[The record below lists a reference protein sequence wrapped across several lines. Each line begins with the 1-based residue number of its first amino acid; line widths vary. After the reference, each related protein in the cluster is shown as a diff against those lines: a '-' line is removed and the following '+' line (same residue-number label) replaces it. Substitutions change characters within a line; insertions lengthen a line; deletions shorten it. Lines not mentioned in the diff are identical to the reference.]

1 MKVEGKKMTKIIAI
15 STGQEVLVSDEDYH
29 WLSQRTWYLHG
40 NGYAMCDLWGRRG
53 GMKVLMHRL
62 ILLAPDT
69 STVDH
74 ANGNRLDNRREN
86 LRLATQ
92 SQQNA
97 NRPKITGLS
106 QYKGVHKRQDN
117 LKWVAQIKDPN
128 RRTIHLGSFTSEVAA
143 AIAYDTAAIR
153 LYGQFARL
161 NFRAP
166 GTEFCHEGKRG
177 SDNDV

>member
-1 MKVEGKKMTKIIAI
+1 MTKIITLTA
-15 STGQEVLVSDEDYH
+15 GQEVFVSDEDYH
-29 WLSQRTWYLHG
+29 WLSQRNWYLGTH
-40 NGYAMCDLWGRRG
+40 GYAICDLWGRRG

-62 ILLAPDT
+62 VLLAPDT
-69 STVDH
+69 SSVDH

-97 NRPKITGLS
+97 NRPKIVGLS
-106 QYKGVHKRQDN
+106 QRFKGVYRRRDG
-117 LKWVAQIKDPN
+117 LKWCAQVKDPAG
-128 RRTIHLGSFTSEVAA
+128 RMKYLGSFASEVAA
-143 AIAYDTAAIR
+143 AIAYDTAAIQ